1 MHKVGNNIFL
11 CICYNILKQKQMS
24 YLEYLLSIDDN
35 VNSYGIEVYNKQV
48 VYFCR
53 FLIPQCY
60 NTFAEICMN
69 TPDLIDTND
78 ILASISY
85 FGAYISK

>member
-1 MHKVGNNIFL
+1 
-11 CICYNILKQKQMS
+11 MS

-35 VNSYGIEVYNKQV
+35 INSYGMEIYNKRV

-60 NTFAEICMN
+60 NVFVEICMN
-69 TPDLIDTND
+69 TPDLIDTSD
-78 ILASISY
+78 ILASITY

>member
-1 MHKVGNNIFL
+1 
-11 CICYNILKQKQMS
+11 MS

-60 NTFAEICMN
+60 NMFAEICMN

>member
-1 MHKVGNNIFL
+1 
-11 CICYNILKQKQMS
+11 MS

-35 VNSYGIEVYNKQV
+35 INSYGIEIYNKQI

-60 NTFAEICMN
+60 NVFAEICMN
-69 TPDLIDTND
+69 TPDLIDTKD
-78 ILASISY
+78 IIASISY